1 MSKTRMGKRV
11 ASLLLSLVMM
21 LSLLPT
27 TVYATGGTGETS
39 DVIVEETNTS
49 DDNTVG
55 GTTGNPELTGEDEGG
70 GAANVSEGETATVAT
85 IGSATYESLDEA
97 ITAVADGQTIVVNAG
112 EYTLNGS
119 LNYTGKAFTIAAADG
134 ADVSFDMSAAV
145 ALHGAKIT
153 FNNVTFDYKT
163 NGNYIGLQHTDTL
176 VYNNCTINGMVFLY
190 AVNETFN
197 GCTFNQTSAGAY
209 NVWTYGAQNVAFN
222 GCTFNCVGRCVLV
235 YNEGANHKTDL
246 TVTKTSFNASAPVTG
261 KAAIEIDTSLMA
273 GGATIT
279 VDEQTTAAGFDNGS
293 NSGNSLWND
302 KMQTADT
309 NKNTTVTVAG
319 ETVFEPKATA
329 SAVATTKDGREYATL
344 TEALAAVTESNPLT
358 SVTEEAWPA
367 ATPVYYNGSF
377 YATIGELLYDAQQ
390 KTGAITPENAPDT
403 AVIYCRPGTTIP
415 TGKASH
421 PSFVTST
428 TIYGNG
434 ATLSGVTE
442 WDVEN
447 YYTLTKDITINL
459 YSLNGG
465 ASVWGT
471 RRSDYAV
478 TVNMVD
484 CKDAHEV
491 LFNYGSGNGRVDV
504 TVKDSTFL
512 KSGGAAHGWPVSI
525 NCLGSLLVDGCTFDG
540 VTTGVV
546 VNVKQP
552 SENGK
557 MAVTVKN
564 STFNNV
570 TGQDSNKGALRVT
583 GQQACDI
590 DLTIENVAF
599 TGTHADPE
607 DITIGNVKSEEN
619 LGKVSYNI
627 SGTDASMT
635 THKAGATE
643 AAKETLVSGT
653 TYTGTNA
660 ATAAGDGTEA
670 NPYTLEQLG
679 TMTRQAYIEAQ
690 NRLNGIM
697 YVTVG
702 NYAYDTNGVLGN
714 GVRDDTTGQIPDH
727 SKLNAY
733 GENGYL
739 GEKNDGANGKSV
751 VFVGG
756 SITSGVTGYTSIDK
770 IGTSLL
776 LALPAYTNVTFKGIT
791 FNNVMSFNYQLY
803 TSPWSQLGEL
813 KFDGCTF
820 NGIIVG
826 AIAAQT
832 LTFNKCVFENYTNT
846 TDANSSNPTWI
857 RPAYG
862 NWTQGDNE
870 GQGSDFKSL
879 TTINFTDNKVTSTR
893 PVKFEY
899 ISQWNI
905 TSTVTA
911 TGNSF
916 DISRQAGDTTI
927 KNVGLYLGAH
937 TDANAFNLVA
947 ENNTKSA
954 NTAALY
960 TIPEGKTSLPLG
972 STVKNLAG
980 EPVEL
985 TDALKWKAGDAETD
999 KIVLETVE
1007 AVASVGSKQY
1017 GSLQAAID
1025 AASRNATVTMLADT
1039 KENVTI
1045 SKALTLDLNGFT
1057 LNGGTEKGKP
1067 ALTITARIVTIK
1079 DSSEAQTGTIMRE
1092 DTAENSGVSSHYVID
1107 IQGNGWVIFKSGT
1120 VKNGSGA
1127 GGTKGASLVRVGD
1140 DSVKNY
1146 PGLVIN
1152 GGTFTQDNFIV
1163 IKVDRGHLTL
1173 NGGTLNS
1180 ANTYA
1185 VENWFNATIKGG
1197 TVNGAVSSW
1206 TYSAGSNSTLT
1217 ISGGTVNGDVTSV
1230 NYGDADKVAKVE
1242 ITDGTVNGQ
1251 LDTRSYDPNTG
1262 ELTSIDDAAK
1272 ATIKVSGG
1280 TFSSAVPAEYCAAG
1294 FIPTANADGTYGVQ
1308 QQQQVLAKI
1317 GDTAYYTM
1325 DAAFHAVQAGET
1337 IVMQRDYTTGAE
1349 QYSGNKSFA
1358 IDLNGK
1364 TWTYTGTNTN
1374 HAAFEIN
1381 YPDVTL
1387 TVKNGTVASNSMVG
1401 LIPSAMGVGGT
1412 ITYDNAGLV
1421 FEGVTMTAKGHS
1433 GIETNGNN
1441 TNDAVTLKNS
1451 TLNVPD
1457 GFGIYFPSSGTLT
1470 IDNSTINAKT
1480 MGVQVCAGSLS
1491 INAGSAI
1498 TVTGDAVPKTE
1509 NDGAIQDGAAISIVN
1524 RTGYKGLGDVTV
1536 TGGKFTAKA
1545 GNKAIKAYDWANN
1558 TETEFTAAEKVAVSG
1573 GTFSSAVPEG
1583 LCATGY
1589 IPVANG
1595 DGTYGVELSN
1605 YVVVGGIKGF
1615 ENTKFASFADAYDAI
1630 KPVLETICEKDALGQ
1645 GTPANAAAFDAVFT
1659 DVKDGRAT
1667 LTYTITGNVT
1677 YDETGYANLLT
1688 MGRRSSHYLTN
1699 ERHLIN
1705 FKFVGA
1711 EADRGATLTVNSN
1724 ITLPYEWWG
1733 EKITTAISFENL
1745 TITGSASNGLY
1756 TYQHYFEGIDF
1767 KVNNCTLKGIKI
1779 YNCANVGGSY
1789 TITNSTLDGTGAP
1802 AGAYAIHLQG
1812 NETAPLN
1819 ITISGNQIS
1828 GYDRGINIDQ
1838 NTAVATISG
1847 NTIGINDVNRSCIQL
1862 TRLASTEVKDN
1873 TLNLNGGN
1881 AFTLHKNLAAGSK
1894 INIAGNTVDG
1904 NGYLIYDDTKNAID
1918 LTYTNNT
1925 ITGNVDTTKG
1935 VYDGKTHALTDGVDV
1950 VINGVK
1956 AAQIGDV
1963 KYETL
1968 QAAIDAANN
1977 GETVT
1982 LLADATEDV
1991 TIDKNITLDLGG
2003 KTLTNTGA
2011 GKATVTIAKGA
2022 TATVQNGS
2030 IIGGT
2035 SYYNIQNNGIATFTG
2050 VTATA
2055 GNTGSSMID
2064 NWGTLTIESGT
2075 YEGGLNV
2082 VKSEEGSTLTI
2093 NGGKFTRDWAPKYGV
2108 TGTILVYGTTT
2119 IKDGTFIDKSTS
2131 NNARVVV
2138 TGVVEGY
2145 TSITYV
2151 KGGSFTRTGSGNIF
2165 HGLGKATSDN
2175 FEVSGGTF
2183 NKSISDGYCADGFIP
2198 TKNADGT
2205 YGVKEGKYVAQVG
2218 KYNKYESLAEAISH
2232 SSRSTIKLLANVTEN
2247 VTIPAG
2253 KTITLD
2259 LNGFTL
2265 NGGTGTANAA
2275 LYNLGTI
2282 TIRDSSAAQTG
2293 TIKRDDAG
2301 IEGETSYYVIRN
2313 QGTMTIESGIVINN
2327 SGYRKVNSTGSM
2339 VGSSLICNGD
2349 CDEGGTLTI
2358 KGGTFTQNNF
2368 IAIKNGVLGV
2378 LKVTGGT
2385 ITSNHSAI
2393 QNWFEADITGG
2404 KITGQLWTDA
2414 WEEGKSV
2421 GKTTIGG
2428 DATFA
2433 GEIVMDI
2440 TGSVAP
2446 TLAINGGNLNVTRWR
2461 ITNAAANAGAKPAV
2475 SGGTFSSA
2483 VKEEYCATGYIPKD
2497 NGDGTYGVKEGVY
2510 VAKVDNVKYE
2520 TLQAAI
2526 NAAKGN
2532 STVRL
2537 LANVTLTETAVFP
2550 AGKTVHLNL
2559 VGHNITATGTAL
2571 RINGTTDIQSTGG
2584 VGTIESTGNVAV
2596 AVGNNASLTVYSGT
2610 LKGREGAVITGT
2622 STGAKIEIKKNAT
2635 LIATDNAVI
2644 AGNGSQR
2651 DGKPNTILVRGG
2663 TFIGGI
2669 VTDGYI
2675 ACGIYAP
2682 WNDNVTVSGGTFNI
2696 TNGAGIV
2703 ARAGTVKVTGGTFNC
2718 TGTAEGYVG
2727 DSKNKVPCAALVFD
2741 KAAKYPALTESS
2753 QILVSGGSFSTDPAV
2768 NGATLADGYVA
2779 TQTDGMY
2786 KVAKADP
2793 TAEINGVKYDTLQ
2806 AAINAAQATKGG
2818 ATITLLKNINTES
2831 YYMVDGDN
2839 PVTIDL
2845 AGYNITG
2852 SGISGLFYVTAK
2864 GDLTIKGK
2872 GTVTA
2877 VEDNGAAMA
2886 VWVRSPIAKVTL
2898 EGGTYTQQITNTA
2911 DPHFDLIYVER
2922 GNVYVKGGTYKG
2934 ATPDWTLNCYD
2945 EHYQSK
2951 EANIEVTGGT
2961 FVGFDPANNKAEGE
2975 NTNFV
2980 PAGYVSTK
2988 GADGNYTV
2996 EEYKPVEVWTGYSG
3010 AKVASYA
3017 TVAEAAEKLDGNKWI
3032 VIGKD
3037 YTLTEDFTIGGE
3049 NLDNLYLDV
3058 AEGATLTVAEG
3069 VTLTVAANAKRLGVR
3084 DGATLVNK
3092 GTIVVCGSS
3101 TSNGFAMLYGT
3112 FTGNELTVPEGC
3124 FLDNNGKNF
3133 FATANENA
3141 VYEITFGD
3149 GTVKKTADSTNIKGG
3164 NVKQIKLLK
3173 DVTNGGWTLD
3183 SSSVGAE
3190 VVLDLNGH
3198 TISYNGANRY
3208 YATLNVY
3215 TKVTI
3220 KNGTVKYEGSKRGA
3234 IDLVGQGDLTIER
3247 DVTIDG
3253 GDGFA
3258 IFTSGTSKLTVN
3270 GKVTANGNYAIA
3282 GNGSK
3287 DAGGY
3292 IDSCDIIVNGGAVIS
3307 ASKGIA
3313 IYHPEK
3319 GTVTINGG
3327 TITGH
3332 TGIEMC
3338 AGQLVVNGGSITSN
3352 GDNMDA
3358 TGSQNA
3364 ILDGAA
3370 ISIINRNYP
3379 GGVPTAVIKGGTF
3392 AANGKDAQTVKA
3404 YDYTGDKV
3412 AEWTAA
3418 GDNVNISGGT
3428 FSSIPTNMGV
3438 LCADGYKTV
3447 YDAYADMY
3455 NVVKQDAKITVGK
3468 RLSIGNDLTITYLVS
3483 MTDCTNPWVK
3493 FQFYNDDI
3501 KGYTTVEVKNYGTDT
3516 VTGPDGKPM
3525 DVFTFDFTG
3534 INPQRMTDTLKAT
3547 VYAKDANGNVVE
3559 YQVDDYSVAQYCS
3572 NKLAKLGQ
3580 NDPLRKLIGNLVAYG
3595 AAAQVYQNYRT
3606 DNLVSTVV
3614 SGAVSTDYTD
3624 RLSSVTQYTEKV
3636 LGTAGVNIKG
3646 KTLVLSNTFAVR
3658 VYFTVNKGVDIANV
3672 SFNVTANGKTD
3683 TVNSFEKDEKLG
3695 YYYFDYANLN
3705 ATQLDSEVKFESFVN
3720 ETGVGD
3726 MVTYSVNTYLAKKM
3740 PNYDKSSNAYK
3751 LMAELFNYGC
3761 ACTEYASK

>member
-27 TVYATGGTGETS
+27 TVYATGDTGETKNA
-39 DVIVEETNTS
+39 IVEATNTS

-70 GAANVSEGETATVAT
+70 GGTIGSEGETATVAT

-97 ITAVADGQTIVVNAG
+97 ITAVADGETIVVNAG

-119 LNYTGKAFTIAAADG
+119 LNYTGKAFTIVAAEG
-134 ADVSFDMSAAV
+134 AKVSFDMSAAV

-176 VYNNCTINGMVFLY
+176 VYNNCIINGMVFLY

-197 GCTFNQTSAGAY
+197 SCTFNQTSAGAY

-235 YNEGANHKTDL
+235 YNEGAIDKTDL
-246 TVTKTSFNASAPVTG
+246 TVENTEFNASAPVAG
-261 KAAIEIDTSLMA
+261 KAAIEIDTSLME

-279 VDEQTTAAGFDNGS
+279 VDDKTTAEGFDNGF
-293 NSGNSLWND
+293 NSGNPLWND
-302 KMQTADT
+302 KKQTADT

-319 ETVFEPKATA
+319 EKVFEPKTTVVKPVSVNGTSYETLEDAIDAATPDA
-329 SAVATTKDGREYATL
+329 NGVVTYEISGKVDVTATGWVQVAKSGLTGLTAVKFVGTTDDAKICINGGLAILADQNYDIDVSF
-344 TEALAAVTESNPLT
+344 EALALSKLNPTYGGDYGHSTNYFTTWLRNSGAAENTVTYTNCTFPNGVSNNQ
-358 SVTEEAWPA
+358 
-367 ATPVYYNGSF
+367 YG
-377 YATIGELLYDAQQ
+377 
-390 KTGAITPENAPDT
+390 KTVFDNCKFT
-403 AVIYCRPGTTIP
+403 
-415 TGKASH
+415 
-421 PSFVTST
+421 
-428 TIYGNG
+428 NG
-434 ATLSGVTE
+434 ATGL
-442 WDVEN
+442 
-447 YYTLTKDITINL
+447 YNL
-459 YSLNGG
+459 
-465 ASVWGT
+465 W
-471 RRSDYAV
+471 
-478 TVNMVD
+478 
-484 CKDAHEV
+484 
-491 LFNYGSGNGRVDV
+491 NYGG
-504 TVKDSTFL
+504 STE
-512 KSGGAAHGWPVSI
+512 I
-525 NCLGSLLVDGCTFDG
+525 
-540 VTTGVV
+540 
-546 VNVKQP
+546 
-552 SENGK
+552 
-557 MAVTVKN
+557 KN
-564 STFNNV
+564 S
-570 TGQDSNKGALRVT
+570 S
-583 GQQACDI
+583 
-590 DLTIENVAF
+590 F
-599 TGTHADPE
+599 TGTRGIKAYSEGVDGGQIEVADTTFNGLGE
-607 DITIGNVKSEEN
+607 KAAIVVSKATTVTLNKVDATECTKGLLQKDIDGGSLKTTIEANGTGISGKFDITATTTADAAKNEF
-619 LGKVSYNI
+619 NI
-627 SGTDASMT
+627 SAGTFTSEVPNDYCADGFEV
-635 THKAGATE
+635 KANAD
-643 AAKETLVSGT
+643 GT
-653 TYTGTNA
+653 YGVVEA

-670 NPYTLEQLG
+670 KPYTLEQLG
-679 TMTRQAYIEAQ
+679 AMTRKAYIEAQ
-690 NRLNGIM
+690 NRLNGTM

-702 NYAYDTNGVLGN
+702 DYAYDTNGVLGN

-803 TSPWSQLGEL
+803 TSPWSQLGAL

-832 LTFNKCVFENYTNT
+832 LTFNGCEFKNYTNT

-879 TTINFTDNKVTSTR
+879 TTINFTNNKVTSTR

-899 ISQWNI
+899 ISQWDI

-916 DISRQAGDTTI
+916 DISKQDGDTTI

-980 EPVEL
+980 DPVEL
-985 TDALKWKAGDAETD
+985 TDALKWKAGDATTD

-1025 AASRNATVTMLADT
+1025 AA
-1039 KENVTI
+1039 
-1045 SKALTLDLNGFT
+1045 
-1057 LNGGTEKGKP
+1057 
-1067 ALTITARIVTIK
+1067 TA
-1079 DSSEAQTGTIMRE
+1079 
-1092 DTAENSGVSSHYVID
+1092 
-1107 IQGNGWVIFKSGT
+1107 
-1120 VKNGSGA
+1120 
-1127 GGTKGASLVRVGD
+1127 
-1140 DSVKNY
+1140 
-1146 PGLVIN
+1146 
-1152 GGTFTQDNFIV
+1152 
-1163 IKVDRGHLTL
+1163 
-1173 NGGTLNS
+1173 
-1180 ANTYA
+1180 
-1185 VENWFNATIKGG
+1185 
-1197 TVNGAVSSW
+1197 
-1206 TYSAGSNSTLT
+1206 
-1217 ISGGTVNGDVTSV
+1217 
-1230 NYGDADKVAKVE
+1230 
-1242 ITDGTVNGQ
+1242 GQ
-1251 LDTRSYDPNTG
+1251 
-1262 ELTSIDDAAK
+1262 
-1272 ATIKVSGG
+1272 
-1280 TFSSAVPAEYCAAG
+1280 
-1294 FIPTANADGTYGVQ
+1294 
-1308 QQQQVLAKI
+1308 
-1317 GDTAYYTM
+1317 
-1325 DAAFHAVQAGET
+1325 
-1337 IVMQRDYTTGAE
+1337 
-1349 QYSGNKSFA
+1349 
-1358 IDLNGK
+1358 
-1364 TWTYTGTNTN
+1364 
-1374 HAAFEIN
+1374 
-1381 YPDVTL
+1381 
-1387 TVKNGTVASNSMVG
+1387 
-1401 LIPSAMGVGGT
+1401 
-1412 ITYDNAGLV
+1412 
-1421 FEGVTMTAKGHS
+1421 
-1433 GIETNGNN
+1433 
-1441 TNDAVTLKNS
+1441 
-1451 TLNVPD
+1451 
-1457 GFGIYFPSSGTLT
+1457 
-1470 IDNSTINAKT
+1470 
-1480 MGVQVCAGSLS
+1480 
-1491 INAGSAI
+1491 
-1498 TVTGDAVPKTE
+1498 
-1509 NDGAIQDGAAISIVN
+1509 
-1524 RTGYKGLGDVTV
+1524 
-1536 TGGKFTAKA
+1536 
-1545 GNKAIKAYDWANN
+1545 
-1558 TETEFTAAEKVAVSG
+1558 
-1573 GTFSSAVPEG
+1573 
-1583 LCATGY
+1583 
-1589 IPVANG
+1589 
-1595 DGTYGVELSN
+1595 
-1605 YVVVGGIKGF
+1605 
-1615 ENTKFASFADAYDAI
+1615 
-1630 KPVLETICEKDALGQ
+1630 
-1645 GTPANAAAFDAVFT
+1645 
-1659 DVKDGRAT
+1659 
-1667 LTYTITGNVT
+1667 
-1677 YDETGYANLLT
+1677 
-1688 MGRRSSHYLTN
+1688 
-1699 ERHLIN
+1699 
-1705 FKFVGA
+1705 
-1711 EADRGATLTVNSN
+1711 
-1724 ITLPYEWWG
+1724 
-1733 EKITTAISFENL
+1733 
-1745 TITGSASNGLY
+1745 
-1756 TYQHYFEGIDF
+1756 
-1767 KVNNCTLKGIKI
+1767 
-1779 YNCANVGGSY
+1779 
-1789 TITNSTLDGTGAP
+1789 
-1802 AGAYAIHLQG
+1802 
-1812 NETAPLN
+1812 
-1819 ITISGNQIS
+1819 
-1828 GYDRGINIDQ
+1828 
-1838 NTAVATISG
+1838 
-1847 NTIGINDVNRSCIQL
+1847 
-1862 TRLASTEVKDN
+1862 
-1873 TLNLNGGN
+1873 
-1881 AFTLHKNLAAGSK
+1881 
-1894 INIAGNTVDG
+1894 
-1904 NGYLIYDDTKNAID
+1904 
-1918 LTYTNNT
+1918 
-1925 ITGNVDTTKG
+1925 
-1935 VYDGKTHALTDGVDV
+1935 
-1950 VINGVK
+1950 
-1956 AAQIGDV
+1956 
-1963 KYETL
+1963 
-1968 QAAIDAANN
+1968 
-1977 GETVT
+1977 TVT
-1982 LLADATEDV
+1982 LLTDATEDV
-1991 TIDKNITLDLGG
+1991 TINKNITLDLGG
-2003 KTLTNTGA
+2003 KTLTNTDA

-2035 SYYNIQNNGIATFTG
+2035 SYYNIQNNGTATFKG

-2151 KGGSFTRTGSGNIF
+2151 KGGSFTIAGSGNIF

-2259 LNGFTL
+2259 LNGCTL

-2313 QGTMTIESGIVINN
+2313 QGTMTIESGIVTNN

-2368 IAIKNGVLGV
+2368 IAIKNGALGV
-2378 LKVTGGT
+2378 LHVTGGT

-2393 QNWFEADITGG
+2393 QNWFKADITGG
-2404 KITGQLWTDA
+2404 EIKGQLWTDA
-2414 WEEGKSV
+2414 WKEGESV
-2421 GKTTIGG
+2421 GETKIGG
-2428 DATFA
+2428 DAKFS

-2446 TLAINGGNLNVTRWR
+2446 TLAINGGNLNVTNWR

-2483 VKEEYCATGYIPKD
+2483 VKEEYCATGYIPTA
-2497 NGDGTYGVKEGVY
+2497 NADGTYGVKEGVY

-2526 NAAKGN
+2526 DAAKGN

-2596 AVGNNASLTVYSGT
+2596 AVGDNASLTVYSGT

-2644 AGNGSQR
+2644 AGNGSKR

-2669 VTDGYI
+2669 VTEGYI

-2703 ARAGTVKVTGGTFNC
+2703 ARAGTVTVTGGTFSC

-2741 KAAKYPALTESS
+2741 KAANYPALTADSK
-2753 QILVSGGSFSTDPAV
+2753 ILVSGGSFSTDPAA
-2768 NGATLADGYVA
+2768 NGATLAAGYVA
-2779 TQTDGMY
+2779 AKDESGMY
-2786 KVAKADP
+2786 KVAKANP

-2831 YYMVDGDN
+2831 YYMVNGDN

-2864 GDLTIKGK
+2864 GDLTIKGE

-2898 EGGTYTQQITNTA
+2898 EGGTYTQQISNTT

-2988 GADGNYTV
+2988 SADGNFVVT
-2996 EEYKPVEVWTGYSG
+2996 EV
-3010 AKVASYA
+3010 KVAEVNGVAYA
-3017 TVAEAAEKLDGNKWI
+3017 TLSEAIAAAKDGDI
-3032 VIGKD
+3032 
-3037 YTLTEDFTIGGE
+3037 
-3049 NLDNLYLDV
+3049 
-3058 AEGATLTVAEG
+3058 
-3069 VTLTVAANAKRLGVR
+3069 VTLLR
-3084 DGATLVNK
+3084 DINTPEISYMISKSL
-3092 GTIVVCGSS
+3092 TI
-3101 TSNGFAMLYGT
+3101 
-3112 FTGNELTVPEGC
+3112 
-3124 FLDNNGKNF
+3124 
-3133 FATANENA
+3133 
-3141 VYEITFGD
+3141 
-3149 GTVKKTADSTNIKGG
+3149 
-3164 NVKQIKLLK
+3164 
-3173 DVTNGGWTLD
+3173 
-3183 SSSVGAE
+3183 
-3190 VVLDLNGH
+3190 DLNGM
-3198 TISYNGANRY
+3198 TVTGSGYDAVFQIDNAD
-3208 YATLNVY
+3208 A
-3215 TKVTI
+3215 KVVI
-3220 KNGTVKYEGSKRGA
+3220 KNGKVVAVEQSGSAGKYTMA
-3234 IDLVGQGDLTIER
+3234 IW
-3247 DVTIDG
+3247 
-3253 GDGFA
+3253 
-3258 IFTSGTSKLTVN
+3258 
-3270 GKVTANGNYAIA
+3270 
-3282 GNGSK
+3282 
-3287 DAGGY
+3287 
-3292 IDSCDIIVNGGAVIS
+3292 
-3307 ASKGIA
+3307 ASKAGCEVTLEGLDVSQKITHTEDPQMDM
-3313 IYHPEK
+3313 IYAS
-3319 GTVTINGG
+3319 GG
-3327 TITGH
+3327 TITINSGNFVSG
-3332 TGIEMC
+3332 TPAWTLNC
-3338 AGQLVVNGGSITSN
+3338 NDTSYKNGTAN
-3352 GDNMDA
+3352 
-3358 TGSQNA
+3358 
-3364 ILDGAA
+3364 
-3370 ISIINRNYP
+3370 II
-3379 GGVPTAVIKGGTF
+3379 VKGGTF
-3392 AANGKDAQTVKA
+3392 VGFDPANNKAEGKGTNFV
-3404 YDYTGDKV
+3404 
-3412 AEWTAA
+3412 AA
-3418 GDNVNISGGT
+3418 GYVSRMDE
-3428 FSSIPTNMGV
+3428 
-3438 LCADGYKTV
+3438 DGSYTV
-3447 YDAYADMY
+3447 
-3455 NVVKQDAKITVGK
+3455 VPEDAKITVNK
-3468 RLSIGNDLTITYLVS
+3468 SLTLGNTLTMTYKVLLPEGYTSEKMV
-3483 MTDCTNPWVK
+3483 
-3493 FQFYNDDI
+3493 FEFYNDDI
-3501 KGYTTVEVKNYGTDT
+3501 KGYDTVEVLNGNYNNTT
-3516 VTGPDGKPM
+3516 KRYE
-3525 DVFTFDFTG
+3525 FAFTG
-3534 INPQRMTDTLKAT
+3534 INPQRMNDTLKAKM
-3547 VYAKDANGNVVE
+3547 YAKDANGNEVI
-3559 YQVDDYSVAQYCS
+3559 YSVDDYSVAMYCNALLS
-3572 NKLAKLGQ
+3572 SEANKDGKYT
-3580 NDPLRKLIGNLVAYG
+3580 KLIASLVAYG
-3595 AAAQVYQNYRT
+3595 TASQKYMNYRT
-3606 DNLVSTVV
+3606 DTLVSSIVDA
-3614 SGAVSTDYTD
+3614 GAADDYTAQLAAVQAVNN
-3624 RLSSVTQYTEKV
+3624 RIPGTGVT
-3636 LGTAGVNIKG
+3636 IKA
-3646 KTLVLSNTFAVR
+3646 KSLVLTNAFAIRVKFVLDSNVSIDD
-3658 VYFTVNKGVDIANV
+3658 VYFTVNSDSTQYKEFKQSTLSDG
-3672 SFNVTANGKTD
+3672 
-3683 TVNSFEKDEKLG
+3683 TVC
-3695 YYYFDYANLN
+3695 YYFDYTGLN
-3705 ATQLDSEVKFESFVN
+3705 ASELDNAFTFTAHAG
-3720 ETGVGD
+3720 TGTGD
-3726 MVTYSVNTYLAKKM
+3726 ALTYNANTYLNGM
-3740 PNYDKSSNAYK
+3740 YK
-3751 LMAELFNYGC
+3751 VLTDRGDTTSALYEIVTALFNYGWTC
-3761 ACTEYASK
+3761 DHF

>member
-27 TVYATGGTGETS
+27 TVYATGDTGETKNA
-39 DVIVEETNTS
+39 IVEETNTS

-70 GAANVSEGETATVAT
+70 GGTIGSEGETVTVAT
-85 IGSATYESLDEA
+85 IGEAKYETLDEA
-97 ITAVADGQTIVVNAG
+97 ITAVADGETIVVNAG

-145 ALHGAKIT
+145 ALHGANIT

-209 NVWTYGAQNVAFN
+209 NVWTYGAQNAAFN
-222 GCTFNCVGRCVLV
+222 GCTFNCVGKAVLV
-235 YNEGANHKTDL
+235 YNEGTDHKTDL

-261 KAAIEIDTSLMA
+261 KAAIEIDTSLMKN

-279 VDEQTTAAGFDNGS
+279 VDEQTRAEGFAAGS

-309 NKNTTVTVAG
+309 NKNTTVTVG
-319 ETVFEPKATA
+319 GVEVFVPKATA
-329 SAVATTKDGREYATL
+329 SAAAQIGETTYETLAEAIAAANNGETVTLLTNLDLSATGLTIAKDK
-344 TEALAAVTESNPLT
+344 AVTLDLNGKTLKVANTNSGNIKVVGKLTLEDSTDTDKNGTGTGKVWTETPYVYNSQDKVLVAAIDGGTFIMESGLIDAASFTADNT
-358 SVTEEAWPA
+358 NEGQFAVSVQNENAD
-367 ATPVYYNGSF
+367 ATVIINGGCIKAGWYAIAGNGQDTKYNGN
-377 YATIGELLYDAQQ
+377 
-390 KTGAITPENAPDT
+390 IT
-403 AVIYCRPGTTIP
+403 V
-415 TGKASH
+415 
-421 PSFVTST
+421 
-428 TIYGNG
+428 
-434 ATLSGVTE
+434 
-442 WDVEN
+442 
-447 YYTLTKDITINL
+447 
-459 YSLNGG
+459 NGG
-465 ASVWGT
+465 ILESTA
-471 RRSDYAV
+471 DYAIY
-478 TVNMVD
+478 
-484 CKDAHEV
+484 HP
-491 LFNYGSGNGRVDV
+491 
-504 TVKDSTFL
+504 
-512 KSGGAAHGWPVSI
+512 H
-525 NCLGSLLVDGCTFDG
+525 
-540 VTTGVV
+540 
-546 VNVKQP
+546 
-552 SENGK
+552 
-557 MAVTVKN
+557 
-564 STFNNV
+564 
-570 TGQDSNKGALRVT
+570 
-583 GQQACDI
+583 
-590 DLTIENVAF
+590 
-599 TGTHADPE
+599 
-607 DITIGNVKSEEN
+607 
-619 LGKVSYNI
+619 
-627 SGTDASMT
+627 
-635 THKAGATE
+635 
-643 AAKETLVSGT
+643 SGT
-653 TYTGTNA
+653 TTINGGVVFGAAGGVSLNRGKLIVNNGIITSKGTGTTGDWGDGTGNQNAAAINVNAQYGLASVEIKGGKITAEKDAILLTNGKDGTISVSGGTFSSEVPAEYCAEGYTPVKNADGTYGVVEA
-660 ATAAGDGTEA
+660 ATADGDGTEA

-679 TMTRQAYIEAQ
+679 TMTRKEYIEAQ
-690 NRLNGIM
+690 NRLNGTM

-702 NYAYDTNGVLGN
+702 DYAYDTNGVLGN

-776 LALPAYTNVTFKGIT
+776 LALPAYTNVTFKGTT

-832 LTFNKCVFENYTNT
+832 LTFNGCEFKNYTNT

-862 NWTQGDNE
+862 NWTRGDNE

-899 ISQWNI
+899 ISQWDI

-916 DISRQAGDTTI
+916 DISKQDGDTTI

-972 STVKNLAG
+972 STVKDTKGN
-980 EPVEL
+980 EVEL
-985 TDALKWKAGDAETD
+985 TDALKWKAGDATTG
-999 KIVLETVE
+999 KIVLKTVE

-1017 GSLQAAID
+1017 GSLQAAIN
-1025 AASRNATVTMLADT
+1025 AAGKNATVTMLADT

-1107 IQGNGWVIFKSGT
+1107 IQGNGWLTFESGT
-1120 VKNGSGA
+1120 VKNNSDNANG
-1127 GGTKGASLVRVGD
+1127 KGASLVRVGD
-1140 DSVKNY
+1140 DRVAKY
-1146 PGLVIN
+1146 PGLNIK

-1163 IKVDRGHLTL
+1163 IKVDRGDLFL

-1180 ANTYA
+1180 KNSYA
-1185 VENWFNATIKGG
+1185 IEDWHRATIKGG
-1197 TVNGAVSSW
+1197 TVNGTVAAW
-1206 TYSAGSNSTLT
+1206 TYSGGYSSSLE
-1217 ISGGTVNGDVTSV
+1217 ISGGTINGDVTSV
-1230 NYGDADKVAKVE
+1230 NYGNADGKKATVA
-1242 ITDGTVNGQ
+1242 ITGGTINGE
-1251 LDTRSYDPNTG
+1251 LDTRSYDPKTNK
-1262 ELTSIDDAAK
+1262 LTSISDATK
-1272 ATIKVSGG
+1272 ATIEVTAG
-1280 TFSSAVPAEYCAAG
+1280 TFAKD
-1294 FIPTANADGTYGVQ
+1294 PTKYLVEGSTVKTNSDGTFGVEKAY
-1308 QQQQVLAKI
+1308 LATV
-1317 GDTAYYTM
+1317 GETSYYTM
-1325 DAAFHAVQAGET
+1325 EEAFKAQTASGEP
-1337 IVMQRDYTTGAE
+1337 IVMLRDYTTGSPFN
-1349 QYSGNKSFA
+1349 SGTINRTV
-1358 IDLNGK
+1358 DLNGY
-1364 TWTYTGTNTN
+1364 TWTCTGTDTN
-1374 HAAFEIN
+1374 SAAFEIN
-1381 YPDVTL
+1381 NPDVTL
-1387 TVKNGTVASNSMVG
+1387 TVKNGEVVSSQLVG
-1401 LIPSAMGVGGT
+1401 LIPSAMGGA
-1412 ITYDNAGLV
+1412 ITYDNSSLV
-1421 FEGVTMTAKGHS
+1421 FESVKMMTTAHS

-1457 GFGIYFPSSGTLT
+1457 GFGIYFPSNGTLT

-1536 TGGKFTAKA
+1536 TGGRFTAKA

-1558 TETEFTAAEKVAVSG
+1558 TETEFTANKTVAVSG

-1583 LCATGY
+1583 LCANGY
-1589 IPVANG
+1589 IPTTNS
-1595 DGTYGVELSN
+1595 DGTYGVELGN

-1630 KPVLETICEKDALGQ
+1630 KPVLEKICANDPLGE

-1756 TYQHYFEGIDF
+1756 TYQPYFEGIDF

-1838 NTAVATISG
+1838 NTAEATISG

-1862 TRLASTEVKDN
+1862 TRLANTEVKDN

-1894 INIAGNTVDG
+1894 IDIAGNTIDG

-2035 SYYNIQNNGIATFTG
+2035 SYYNIQNNGTAMFTG

-2055 GNTGSSMID
+2055 GNNDSSMID
-2064 NWGTLTIESGT
+2064 NFGTLTIESGA
-2075 YEGGLNV
+2075 YKGGLNV

-2093 NGGKFTRDWAPKYGV
+2093 NGGKFTGTYAKGWSYNGV
-2108 TGTILVYGTTT
+2108 ILSAGTTIIT
-2119 IKDGTFIDKSTS
+2119 DGEFIQEATTP
-2131 NNARVVV
+2131 ARSYPSVILAMQ
-2138 TGVVEGY
+2138 VEGY
-2145 TSITYV
+2145 TSTITIT
-2151 KGGSFTRTGSGNIF
+2151 GGKFTNKKSDWNIF
-2165 HGLGKATSDN
+2165 YGWGKASSDN

-2205 YGVKEGKYVAQVG
+2205 YGVKAGKYVAQIG
-2218 KYNKYESLAEAISH
+2218 SKKYETLADAI
-2232 SSRSTIKLLANVTEN
+2232 RLAAKGKTITLLDNVTEN
-2247 VTIPAG
+2247 VEIAAN
-2253 KTITLD
+2253 KKLTLD

-2265 NGGTGTANAA
+2265 NGGTGTAKAA

-2282 TIRDSSAAQTG
+2282 TIQDTSEAKTG

-2313 QGTMTIESGIVINN
+2313 QGTMTIESGNVINN
-2327 SGYRKVNSTGSM
+2327 SGYRKTNPTGSM

-2461 ITNAAANAGAKPAV
+2461 ITNAAAKAGAKPAV

-2483 VKEEYCATGYIPKD
+2483 VKEEYCATGYIPTA
-2497 NGDGTYGVKEGVY
+2497 NADGTYGVKAGAY

-2526 NAAKGN
+2526 NAAKGG

-2537 LANVTLTETAVFP
+2537 LADVTLTETAVFP
-2550 AGKTVHLNL
+2550 AGKKVDLNL
-2559 VGHNITATGTAL
+2559 MGHNITATGTAL

-2584 VGTIESTGNVAV
+2584 NGTIESTGNVAV
-2596 AVGNNASLTVYSGT
+2596 AVGNNAKVTVYSGT
-2610 LKGREGAVITGT
+2610 LKGREGAVITGK
-2622 STGAKIEIKKNAT
+2622 STGATIEIRYNAT

-2651 DGKPNTILVRGG
+2651 DGKPNTILVKGS
-2663 TFIGGI
+2663 TFIGNI
-2669 VTDGYI
+2669 ETKGYI

-2682 WNDNVTVSGGTFNI
+2682 WKDNVTVSGGTFNI

-2741 KAAKYPALTESS
+2741 EAANYPALTESS

-2768 NGATLADGYVA
+2768 NGATLAAGYVA
-2779 TQTDGMY
+2779 NKDESGMY
-2786 KVAKADP
+2786 KVAKANPVAAIGD
-2793 TAEINGVKYDTLQ
+2793 VKYDTLQ
-2806 AAINAAQATKGG
+2806 AAITAAQDTKDG
-2818 ATITLLKNINTES
+2818 ATITLLTDINTSS
-2831 YYMVDGDN
+2831 YYEVKGEN

-2845 AGYNITG
+2845 AGHNITG

-2864 GDLTIKGK
+2864 GDLTIKGE

-2922 GNVYVKGGTYKG
+2922 GNVYVEGGTYKG
-2934 ATPDWTLNCYD
+2934 FTPDWTLNCYD

-2980 PAGYVSTK
+2980 PDGYVSNVNE
-2988 GADGNYTV
+2988 DGSYTV
-2996 EEYKPVEVWTGYSG
+2996 
-3010 AKVASYA
+3010 
-3017 TVAEAAEKLDGNKWI
+3017 
-3032 VIGKD
+3032 
-3037 YTLTEDFTIGGE
+3037 
-3049 NLDNLYLDV
+3049 
-3058 AEGATLTVAEG
+3058 
-3069 VTLTVAANAKRLGVR
+3069 
-3084 DGATLVNK
+3084 
-3092 GTIVVCGSS
+3092 
-3101 TSNGFAMLYGT
+3101 
-3112 FTGNELTVPEGC
+3112 VP
-3124 FLDNNGKNF
+3124 
-3133 FATANENA
+3133 A
-3141 VYEITFGD
+3141 
-3149 GTVKKTADSTNIKGG
+3149 
-3164 NVKQIKLLK
+3164 
-3173 DVTNGGWTLD
+3173 
-3183 SSSVGAE
+3183 
-3190 VVLDLNGH
+3190 
-3198 TISYNGANRY
+3198 
-3208 YATLNVY
+3208 
-3215 TKVTI
+3215 
-3220 KNGTVKYEGSKRGA
+3220 
-3234 IDLVGQGDLTIER
+3234 
-3247 DVTIDG
+3247 
-3253 GDGFA
+3253 
-3258 IFTSGTSKLTVN
+3258 
-3270 GKVTANGNYAIA
+3270 
-3282 GNGSK
+3282 
-3287 DAGGY
+3287 
-3292 IDSCDIIVNGGAVIS
+3292 
-3307 ASKGIA
+3307 
-3313 IYHPEK
+3313 
-3319 GTVTINGG
+3319 
-3327 TITGH
+3327 
-3332 TGIEMC
+3332 
-3338 AGQLVVNGGSITSN
+3338 
-3352 GDNMDA
+3352 
-3358 TGSQNA
+3358 
-3364 ILDGAA
+3364 
-3370 ISIINRNYP
+3370 
-3379 GGVPTAVIKGGTF
+3379 
-3392 AANGKDAQTVKA
+3392 
-3404 YDYTGDKV
+3404 
-3412 AEWTAA
+3412 
-3418 GDNVNISGGT
+3418 
-3428 FSSIPTNMGV
+3428 
-3438 LCADGYKTV
+3438 
-3447 YDAYADMY
+3447 
-3455 NVVKQDAKITVGK
+3455 DAKIDVK
-3468 RLSIGNDLTITYLVS
+3468 RSLTLGNTLIMNYKVLLPEGY
-3483 MTDCTNPWVK
+3483 TNPHIVFESYDAK
-3493 FQFYNDDI
+3493 AGAFYSVPVADYTMQT
-3501 KGYTTVEVKNYGTDT
+3501 KGKETRY
-3516 VTGPDGKPM
+3516 
-3525 DVFTFDFTG
+3525 VFAFTET
-3534 INPQRMTDTLKAT
+3534 NPQRMTDTLKAT
-3547 VYAKDANGNVVE
+3547 VYATKGETEKAFP
-3559 YQVDDYSVAQYCS
+3559 VDDYSVADYC
-3572 NKLAKLGQ
+3572 NEL
-3580 NDPLRKLIGNLVAYG
+3580 LISDANENGAYNELVGNLVAYG
-3595 AAAQVYQNYRT
+3595 TAAQLYQNYHT
-3606 DNLVSTVV
+3606 DKLVGDVVNGGTVV
-3614 SGAVSTDYTD
+3614 TYPISEAV
-3624 RLSSVTQYTEKV
+3624 KV
-3636 LGTAGVNIKG
+3636 NNLHEVAGGVAIETKSLVLNNAFAIRVKFTLEDNTTIDQVKFTVAVDG
-3646 KTLVLSNTFAVR
+3646 KTTTIGRESFHEGTLSN
-3658 VYFTVNKGVDIANV
+3658 G
-3672 SFNVTANGKTD
+3672 
-3683 TVNSFEKDEKLG
+3683 NSC
-3695 YYYFDYANLN
+3695 YYFDFADLN
-3705 ATQLDSEVKFESFVN
+3705 SRQLGS
-3720 ETGVGD
+3720 T
-3726 MVTYSVNTYLAKKM
+3726 VTFTAVVDGRNNDVLEFSANTYL
-3740 PNYDKSSNAYK
+3740 K
-3751 LMAELFNYGC
+3751 LMAEREGVSTELMNLLTTLYSYGRTC
-3761 ACTEYASK
+3761 DSFK

>member
-27 TVYATGGTGETS
+27 TVYATGGTGETNGAN
-39 DVIVEETNTS
+39 VEATNTS

-55 GTTGNPELTGEDEGG
+55 GTTGNPELTGEGEGG
-70 GAANVSEGETATVAT
+70 DNVSEGETANVAT
-85 IGSATYESLDEA
+85 IGEAKYETLDAA
-97 ITAVADGQTIVVNAG
+97 IEAVADGQTIVVNAG
-112 EYTLNGS
+112 EYKLNGNLS
-119 LNYTGKAFTIAAADG
+119 YTGKAFTIAAAEG

-176 VYNNCTINGMVFLY
+176 VYNNCTINGVVFLY

-197 GCTFNQTSAGAY
+197 SCKFYQDSADAY

-235 YNEGANHKTDL
+235 YNEGAIDKTDL
-246 TVTKTSFNASAPVTG
+246 TVENTEFNASAPAEG
-261 KAAIEIDTSLMA
+261 KAAIEIDTSLME

-279 VDEQTTAAGFDNGS
+279 VDDKTTAAGFAAGS
-293 NSGNSLWND
+293 KSGSTLWND
-302 KMQTADT
+302 KKQTADT

-367 ATPVYYNGSF
+367 ATPVYYDGNF
-377 YATIGELLYDAQQ
+377 YATIGELLYGAQQ
-390 KTGAITPENAPDT
+390 NTGVIAPENAPDT

-434 ATLSGVTE
+434 AKLSGSTE

-447 YYTLTKDITINL
+447 YFTLTKDITINL

-471 RRSDYAV
+471 RRSDFTV

-557 MAVTVKN
+557 MDVTVKN
-564 STFNNV
+564 STFNDV

-643 AAKETLVSGT
+643 ATKETLVSGT

-660 ATAAGDGTEA
+660 ATAVGDGTEA
-670 NPYTLEQLG
+670 NPYTLAQLG
-679 TMTRQAYIEAQ
+679 VMTRQEYIDAQ
-690 NRLNGIM
+690 ERLNGTM

-702 NYAYDTNGVLGN
+702 DYTYGTNGVLGN
-714 GVRDDTTGQIPDH
+714 GTASNSDKDSTKMNYYGAPGAKSGQYSD
-727 SKLNAY
+727 A
-733 GENGYL
+733 
-739 GEKNDGANGKSV
+739 AVGKSV

-756 SITSGVTGYTSIDK
+756 SITSNATGYVSIDN

-776 LALPAYTNVTFKGIT
+776 LALPAYTKVTFKDTT

-832 LTFNKCVFENYTNT
+832 LTFNRCEFTNYTNT
-846 TDANSSNPTWI
+846 TAPNSSNPTWI

-862 NWTQGDNE
+862 NWAQSDNE
-870 GQGSDFKSL
+870 GQGSDFRSL
-879 TTINFTDNKVTSTR
+879 TTINFTNNTVTSTR

-899 ISQWNI
+899 ISQWDI

-911 TGNSF
+911 TGNFF
-916 DISRQAGDTTI
+916 DISSQAGDTAI

-960 TIPEGKTSLPLG
+960 TIPEGETSLPLG

-985 TDALKWKAGDAETD
+985 TDALKWKAGDAATD
-999 KIVLETVE
+999 KIVLKTEE
-1007 AVASVGSKQY
+1007 AVASVGGKQY
-1017 GSLQAAID
+1017 SSLQEAIDAAANNGDTVTLLANVDENVEIAKEKNLTLDLNGCTLNGGTGTDKAALSNLGTITIRDTSADKAGTIKRDDNGTVGETSYYVIRNQGTMTIESGNVINNSGYKKANSTGSMVGSSLICNGDCDEGGTLTIKGGTFTQKNFIAIKNGALGVLHVTGGTISSDHSAIQNWFEADITGGEIKGQLWTDAWKEGESVGETKIGGNAEFTGEIVMDITGSVVPTLAITGGNLSVTNWRITTAAAKAGAKPAVSGGTFTSAVPEAYCAAGFIPTANADGTYGVKAGAYVAQIGDVKYETLQAAID
-1025 AASRNATVTMLADT
+1025 AVKAGETIYVLGNIDLGTDELSTYKVKTTVKNVTIDLGGYTVTSAGKYTVYLKVNGWTIQNGTIQNTNASTTYGTLYIGGSSNSTTLKNLTVESETNGVQFAIASSKNGIKASITVEDGTKISGKYGVYMKGQPKPWSSTRDGQEILNVNGGEITGTTAAIAVFGAAKGNTKAGVIVNINGGKVYSDSYAIAGNGSSVLENTTINISGGKVFSNKDTAIYHPQAGTVTISGGEVYGVTGGVQMCAGTLNVTGGTISATGNGDVSGKTGDGSIPDGAAVSIVNRAYPAGAPTMTISGGTFTSAAGVGAVQAYGWKNDSQQTWDKPNASVSGGTFSSAVKEEYCATGYIPTANADGTFGVKEGVYVAKVNNVKYETLQAAINAAKRNATVTMLANT
-1039 KENVTI
+1039 RENVTI
-1045 SKALTLDLNGFT
+1045 STPYLTLDLNGFT

-1067 ALTITARIVTIK
+1067 ALTVTARVTVK
-1079 DSSEAQTGTIMRE
+1079 DSSTAQTGTIMRE

-1107 IQGNGWVIFKSGT
+1107 VQGNGWLTFESGI
-1120 VKNGSGA
+1120 VKNNSGNA
-1127 GGTKGASLVRVGD
+1127 NGKGASLVRVGD
-1140 DSVKNY
+1140 DRVAKY
-1146 PGLVIN
+1146 PGLNIK

-1163 IKVDRGHLTL
+1163 IKVDRGDLFL
-1173 NGGTLNS
+1173 NGGSLNS
-1180 ANTYA
+1180 KNSYA
-1185 VENWFNATIKGG
+1185 IEDWHRATIKGG
-1197 TVNGAVSSW
+1197 TVNGTVAAW
-1206 TYSAGSNSTLT
+1206 TYSGGYSSSLE
-1217 ISGGTVNGDVTSV
+1217 ISGGTINGDVTSV
-1230 NYGDADKVAKVE
+1230 NYGNADGKKATVA
-1242 ITDGTVNGQ
+1242 ITGGTINGE
-1251 LDTRSYDPNTG
+1251 LDTRSYDPKTNK
-1262 ELTSIDDAAK
+1262 LTSISDATK
-1272 ATIKVSGG
+1272 ATIEVTAG
-1280 TFSSAVPAEYCAAG
+1280 TFAKD
-1294 FIPTANADGTYGVQ
+1294 PTKYLVEGSTVKTNSDGTFGVEKAY
-1308 QQQQVLAKI
+1308 LATV
-1317 GDTAYYTM
+1317 GETSYYTM
-1325 DAAFHAVQAGET
+1325 EEAFKAQTASGKP
-1337 IVMQRDYTTGAE
+1337 IVMLRDYTTGSPFN
-1349 QYSGNKSFA
+1349 SGTINRTV
-1358 IDLNGK
+1358 DLNGY
-1364 TWTYTGTNTN
+1364 TWTCTGTDTN
-1374 HAAFEIN
+1374 SAAFEIN
-1381 YPDVTL
+1381 NPDVTL
-1387 TVKNGTVASNSMVG
+1387 TVKNGEVVSSQLVG
-1401 LIPSAMGVGGT
+1401 LIPSAMGGT
-1412 ITYDNAGLV
+1412 IKYDNAGLV
-1421 FEGVTMTAKGHS
+1421 FEDVVMTTTAHS

-1498 TVTGDAVPKTE
+1498 TVIGDAVPKTE

-1545 GNKAIKAYDWANN
+1545 GNKAIKAYDWANK

-1573 GTFSSAVPEG
+1573 GTFSSAV
-1583 LCATGY
+1583 
-1589 IPVANG
+1589 
-1595 DGTYGVELSN
+1595 
-1605 YVVVGGIKGF
+1605 
-1615 ENTKFASFADAYDAI
+1615 
-1630 KPVLETICEKDALGQ
+1630 
-1645 GTPANAAAFDAVFT
+1645 
-1659 DVKDGRAT
+1659 
-1667 LTYTITGNVT
+1667 
-1677 YDETGYANLLT
+1677 
-1688 MGRRSSHYLTN
+1688 
-1699 ERHLIN
+1699 
-1705 FKFVGA
+1705 
-1711 EADRGATLTVNSN
+1711 
-1724 ITLPYEWWG
+1724 
-1733 EKITTAISFENL
+1733 
-1745 TITGSASNGLY
+1745 
-1756 TYQHYFEGIDF
+1756 
-1767 KVNNCTLKGIKI
+1767 
-1779 YNCANVGGSY
+1779 
-1789 TITNSTLDGTGAP
+1789 
-1802 AGAYAIHLQG
+1802 
-1812 NETAPLN
+1812 
-1819 ITISGNQIS
+1819 
-1828 GYDRGINIDQ
+1828 
-1838 NTAVATISG
+1838 
-1847 NTIGINDVNRSCIQL
+1847 
-1862 TRLASTEVKDN
+1862 
-1873 TLNLNGGN
+1873 
-1881 AFTLHKNLAAGSK
+1881 
-1894 INIAGNTVDG
+1894 
-1904 NGYLIYDDTKNAID
+1904 
-1918 LTYTNNT
+1918 
-1925 ITGNVDTTKG
+1925 
-1935 VYDGKTHALTDGVDV
+1935 
-1950 VINGVK
+1950 
-1956 AAQIGDV
+1956 
-1963 KYETL
+1963 
-1968 QAAIDAANN
+1968 
-1977 GETVT
+1977 
-1982 LLADATEDV
+1982 
-1991 TIDKNITLDLGG
+1991 
-2003 KTLTNTGA
+2003 
-2011 GKATVTIAKGA
+2011 
-2022 TATVQNGS
+2022 
-2030 IIGGT
+2030 
-2035 SYYNIQNNGIATFTG
+2035 
-2050 VTATA
+2050 
-2055 GNTGSSMID
+2055 
-2064 NWGTLTIESGT
+2064 
-2075 YEGGLNV
+2075 
-2082 VKSEEGSTLTI
+2082 
-2093 NGGKFTRDWAPKYGV
+2093 
-2108 TGTILVYGTTT
+2108 
-2119 IKDGTFIDKSTS
+2119 
-2131 NNARVVV
+2131 
-2138 TGVVEGY
+2138 
-2145 TSITYV
+2145 
-2151 KGGSFTRTGSGNIF
+2151 
-2165 HGLGKATSDN
+2165 
-2175 FEVSGGTF
+2175 
-2183 NKSISDGYCADGFIP
+2183 
-2198 TKNADGT
+2198 
-2205 YGVKEGKYVAQVG
+2205 
-2218 KYNKYESLAEAISH
+2218 
-2232 SSRSTIKLLANVTEN
+2232 
-2247 VTIPAG
+2247 
-2253 KTITLD
+2253 
-2259 LNGFTL
+2259 
-2265 NGGTGTANAA
+2265 
-2275 LYNLGTI
+2275 
-2282 TIRDSSAAQTG
+2282 
-2293 TIKRDDAG
+2293 
-2301 IEGETSYYVIRN
+2301 
-2313 QGTMTIESGIVINN
+2313 
-2327 SGYRKVNSTGSM
+2327 
-2339 VGSSLICNGD
+2339 
-2349 CDEGGTLTI
+2349 
-2358 KGGTFTQNNF
+2358 
-2368 IAIKNGVLGV
+2368 
-2378 LKVTGGT
+2378 
-2385 ITSNHSAI
+2385 
-2393 QNWFEADITGG
+2393 
-2404 KITGQLWTDA
+2404 
-2414 WEEGKSV
+2414 
-2421 GKTTIGG
+2421 
-2428 DATFA
+2428 
-2433 GEIVMDI
+2433 
-2440 TGSVAP
+2440 
-2446 TLAINGGNLNVTRWR
+2446 
-2461 ITNAAANAGAKPAV
+2461 
-2475 SGGTFSSA
+2475 
-2483 VKEEYCATGYIPKD
+2483 KEEYCATGYIPVAND
-2497 NGDGTYGVKEGVY
+2497 DGTHTVKEGVY

-2526 NAAKGN
+2526 DAANAG
-2532 STVRL
+2532 
-2537 LANVTLTETAVFP
+2537 
-2550 AGKTVHLNL
+2550 
-2559 VGHNITATGTAL
+2559 
-2571 RINGTTDIQSTGG
+2571 D
-2584 VGTIESTGNVAV
+2584 
-2596 AVGNNASLTVYSGT
+2596 
-2610 LKGREGAVITGT
+2610 
-2622 STGAKIEIKKNAT
+2622 
-2635 LIATDNAVI
+2635 
-2644 AGNGSQR
+2644 
-2651 DGKPNTILVRGG
+2651 
-2663 TFIGGI
+2663 
-2669 VTDGYI
+2669 
-2675 ACGIYAP
+2675 
-2682 WNDNVTVSGGTFNI
+2682 
-2696 TNGAGIV
+2696 
-2703 ARAGTVKVTGGTFNC
+2703 TVK
-2718 TGTAEGYVG
+2718 
-2727 DSKNKVPCAALVFD
+2727 
-2741 KAAKYPALTESS
+2741 
-2753 QILVSGGSFSTDPAV
+2753 
-2768 NGATLADGYVA
+2768 
-2779 TQTDGMY
+2779 
-2786 KVAKADP
+2786 
-2793 TAEINGVKYDTLQ
+2793 
-2806 AAINAAQATKGG
+2806 
-2818 ATITLLKNINTES
+2818 LLRDINTPEIS
-2831 YYMVDGDN
+2831 YMISKSL
-2839 PVTIDL
+2839 TIDL
-2845 AGYNITG
+2845 NGMTVTG
-2852 SGISGLFYVTAK
+2852 SGYDAVFQIDNADAK
-2864 GDLTIKGK
+2864 VVIKNGK
-2872 GTVTA
+2872 VVA
-2877 VEDNGAAMA
+2877 VEQSGSAGKYTMA
-2886 VWVRSPIAKVTL
+2886 IWASKAGCEVTL
-2898 EGGTYTQQITNTA
+2898 EGLDVSQKITHTD
-2911 DPHFDLIYVER
+2911 DPQMDMIYAS
-2922 GNVYVKGGTYKG
+2922 GGTITINSG
-2934 ATPDWTLNCYD
+2934 NFVSGTPEWTLNCNDTSY
-2945 EHYQSK
+2945 K
-2951 EANIEVTGGT
+2951 NGTAKIIVKGGT
-2961 FVGFDPANNKAEGE
+2961 FVGFDPANNKAEGKG
-2975 NTNFV
+2975 TNFV
-2980 PAGYVSTK
+2980 AAGYVSTM

-3037 YTLTEDFTIGGE
+3037 YTLTENFTIGGE

-3483 MTDCTNPWVK
+3483 LTDCTNPWVK

-3580 NDPLRKLIGNLVAYG
+3580 DDSLRKLIGNLVAYG

-3624 RLSSVTQYTEKV
+3624 RLSSVTQYTGKV
-3636 LGTAGVNIKG
+3636 TGAAGVTIKG

-3658 VYFTVNKGVDIANV
+3658 VYFTVNEGVDIANV

>member
-1 MSKTRMGKRV
+1 MTYTNCTFPNGVSNNQYGKTVFDNCKFTNG
-11 ASLLLSLVMM
+11 
-21 LSLLPT
+21 
-27 TVYATGGTGETS
+27 ATGLYNLWNYGGSTEIKNSSFTGTRG
-39 DVIVEETNTS
+39 IK
-49 DDNTVG
+49 
-55 GTTGNPELTGEDEGG
+55 
-70 GAANVSEGETATVAT
+70 AYSEGVDGGQIE
-85 IGSATYESLDEA
+85 
-97 ITAVADGQTIVVNAG
+97 VADT
-112 EYTLNGS
+112 
-119 LNYTGKAFTIAAADG
+119 
-134 ADVSFDMSAAV
+134 
-145 ALHGAKIT
+145 
-153 FNNVTFDYKT
+153 
-163 NGNYIGLQHTDTL
+163 
-176 VYNNCTINGMVFLY
+176 
-190 AVNETFN
+190 TFN
-197 GCTFNQTSAGAY
+197 GLG
-209 NVWTYGAQNVAFN
+209 
-222 GCTFNCVGRCVLV
+222 
-235 YNEGANHKTDL
+235 E
-246 TVTKTSFNASAPVTG
+246 
-261 KAAIEIDTSLMA
+261 KAAIVVSKA
-273 GGATIT
+273 
-279 VDEQTTAAGFDNGS
+279 
-293 NSGNSLWND
+293 
-302 KMQTADT
+302 
-309 NKNTTVTVAG
+309 TTVTLNKVD
-319 ETVFEPKATA
+319 ATECTKGLLQKDIDGGSLKTTIEA
-329 SAVATTKDGREYATL
+329 NGTGISGKFDITATTTADAAKNEFNISAGTFTSEVSNDYCADGFEVKA
-344 TEALAAVTESNPLT
+344 ND
-358 SVTEEAWPA
+358 
-367 ATPVYYNGSF
+367 NGT
-377 YATIGELLYDAQQ
+377 Y
-390 KTGAITPENAPDT
+390 
-403 AVIYCRPGTTIP
+403 
-415 TGKASH
+415 
-421 PSFVTST
+421 
-428 TIYGNG
+428 
-434 ATLSGVTE
+434 
-442 WDVEN
+442 
-447 YYTLTKDITINL
+447 
-459 YSLNGG
+459 
-465 ASVWGT
+465 
-471 RRSDYAV
+471 
-478 TVNMVD
+478 
-484 CKDAHEV
+484 
-491 LFNYGSGNGRVDV
+491 
-504 TVKDSTFL
+504 
-512 KSGGAAHGWPVSI
+512 
-525 NCLGSLLVDGCTFDG
+525 
-540 VTTGVV
+540 GVV
-546 VNVKQP
+546 
-552 SENGK
+552 E
-557 MAVTVKN
+557 
-564 STFNNV
+564 
-570 TGQDSNKGALRVT
+570 
-583 GQQACDI
+583 
-590 DLTIENVAF
+590 
-599 TGTHADPE
+599 
-607 DITIGNVKSEEN
+607 
-619 LGKVSYNI
+619 
-627 SGTDASMT
+627 
-635 THKAGATE
+635 
-643 AAKETLVSGT
+643 
-653 TYTGTNA
+653 A
-660 ATAAGDGTEA
+660 ATADGDGTEA

-690 NRLNGIM
+690 NRLNGTM

-832 LTFNKCVFENYTNT
+832 LTFNRCEFKNYTNT
-846 TDANSSNPTWI
+846 TDANNSNPTWI

-870 GQGSDFKSL
+870 GQGSDFRSL
-879 TTINFTDNKVTSTR
+879 TAINFTDNKVTSTR

-899 ISQWNI
+899 ISQWDI

-916 DISRQAGDTTI
+916 DISKQDGDTTI

-972 STVKNLAG
+972 STVKDTKGN
-980 EPVEL
+980 EVEL
-985 TDALKWKAGDAETD
+985 TDALKWKAGDATTD
-999 KIVLETVE
+999 KIVLKTVE

-1025 AASRNATVTMLADT
+1025 KAGKNATVTMLANT

-1381 YPDVTL
+1381 HPNVTL
-1387 TVKNGTVASNSMVG
+1387 TVTNGTVASNSMVG

-1457 GFGIYFPSSGTLT
+1457 GFGIYFPSSGKLT

-1498 TVTGDAVPKTE
+1498 TVIGDAVPKTE

-1545 GNKAIKAYDWANN
+1545 GNKAIKAYDWANK

-1573 GTFSSAVPEG
+1573 GTFSSAVKEEY
-1583 LCATGY
+1583 CATGY
-1589 IPVANG
+1589 IPTTNS
-1595 DGTYGVELSN
+1595 DGTYGVKE
-1605 YVVVGGIKGF
+1605 
-1615 ENTKFASFADAYDAI
+1615 
-1630 KPVLETICEKDALGQ
+1630 
-1645 GTPANAAAFDAVFT
+1645 
-1659 DVKDGRAT
+1659 
-1667 LTYTITGNVT
+1667 
-1677 YDETGYANLLT
+1677 
-1688 MGRRSSHYLTN
+1688 
-1699 ERHLIN
+1699 
-1705 FKFVGA
+1705 
-1711 EADRGATLTVNSN
+1711 
-1724 ITLPYEWWG
+1724 
-1733 EKITTAISFENL
+1733 
-1745 TITGSASNGLY
+1745 
-1756 TYQHYFEGIDF
+1756 
-1767 KVNNCTLKGIKI
+1767 
-1779 YNCANVGGSY
+1779 
-1789 TITNSTLDGTGAP
+1789 
-1802 AGAYAIHLQG
+1802 
-1812 NETAPLN
+1812 
-1819 ITISGNQIS
+1819 
-1828 GYDRGINIDQ
+1828 
-1838 NTAVATISG
+1838 
-1847 NTIGINDVNRSCIQL
+1847 
-1862 TRLASTEVKDN
+1862 
-1873 TLNLNGGN
+1873 
-1881 AFTLHKNLAAGSK
+1881 
-1894 INIAGNTVDG
+1894 
-1904 NGYLIYDDTKNAID
+1904 
-1918 LTYTNNT
+1918 
-1925 ITGNVDTTKG
+1925 G
-1935 VYDGKTHALTDGVDV
+1935 VYVAKVD
-1950 VINGVK
+1950 N
-1956 AAQIGDV
+1956 V

-1968 QAAIDAANN
+1968 QAAFDAAKD
-1977 GETVT
+1977 GDIVT
-1982 LLADATEDV
+1982 LLKDVTEDV

-2011 GKATVTIAKGA
+2011 GKATVTIDKGA

-2151 KGGSFTRTGSGNIF
+2151 KGGSFTIAGSGNIF

-2282 TIRDSSAAQTG
+2282 TIQDTSAAKTG
-2293 TIKRDDAG
+2293 TIKRDDNG
-2301 IEGETSYYVIRN
+2301 TVGETSYYVIRN

-2327 SGYRKVNSTGSM
+2327 SGYRKANSTGSM

-2368 IAIKNGVLGV
+2368 IAIKNGALGV
-2378 LKVTGGT
+2378 LHVTGGT

-2393 QNWFEADITGG
+2393 QNWFKADITGG
-2404 KITGQLWTDA
+2404 EIKGQLWTDA
-2414 WEEGKSV
+2414 WKEGESV
-2421 GKTTIGG
+2421 GETKIGG
-2428 DATFA
+2428 DAKFT

-2446 TLAINGGNLNVTRWR
+2446 TLAINGGNLNVTKWR

-2483 VKEEYCATGYIPKD
+2483 VKEEYCATGYIPTA
-2497 NGDGTYGVKEGVY
+2497 NADGTYGVKEGVY

-2526 NAAKGN
+2526 DAAKGG

-2596 AVGNNASLTVYSGT
+2596 AVGDNASLTVYSGT

-2622 STGAKIEIKKNAT
+2622 STGAKIEIRKNAT

-2644 AGNGSQR
+2644 AGNGSKR
-2651 DGKPNTILVRGG
+2651 DGKPNTILVKGG
-2663 TFIGGI
+2663 TFVGGI

-2703 ARAGTVKVTGGTFNC
+2703 ARAGTVKVTDGTFNC

-2741 KAAKYPALTESS
+2741 KAANYPALTDSS
-2753 QILVSGGSFSTDPAV
+2753 QILVSGGSFSTDPAA
-2768 NGATLADGYVA
+2768 NGAKLADGYVA
-2779 TQTDGMY
+2779 TPNADGVY
-2786 KVAKADP
+2786 KVAKANPVAAIGD
-2793 TAEINGVKYDTLQ
+2793 VKYDTLQ
-2806 AAINAAQATKGG
+2806 AAITAAQDTKDG
-2818 ATITLLKNINTES
+2818 ATITLLKNINTKS
-2831 YYMVDGDN
+2831 YYTVNGDN

-2845 AGYNITG
+2845 AGHNITG

-2864 GDLTIKGK
+2864 GDLTIKGE

-2877 VEDNGAAMA
+2877 VEDNGAAMV

-2898 EGGTYTQQITNTA
+2898 EGGTYTQQITDTA

-2934 ATPDWTLNCYD
+2934 FTPDWTLNCKDDY
-2945 EHYQSK
+2945 YQSK

-2980 PAGYVSTK
+2980 AAGYVSNMNE
-2988 GADGNYTV
+2988 DGSYTV
-2996 EEYKPVEVWTGYSG
+2996 
-3010 AKVASYA
+3010 
-3017 TVAEAAEKLDGNKWI
+3017 
-3032 VIGKD
+3032 
-3037 YTLTEDFTIGGE
+3037 
-3049 NLDNLYLDV
+3049 
-3058 AEGATLTVAEG
+3058 
-3069 VTLTVAANAKRLGVR
+3069 
-3084 DGATLVNK
+3084 
-3092 GTIVVCGSS
+3092 
-3101 TSNGFAMLYGT
+3101 
-3112 FTGNELTVPEGC
+3112 VPE
-3124 FLDNNGKNF
+3124 
-3133 FATANENA
+3133 
-3141 VYEITFGD
+3141 
-3149 GTVKKTADSTNIKGG
+3149 
-3164 NVKQIKLLK
+3164 
-3173 DVTNGGWTLD
+3173 
-3183 SSSVGAE
+3183 
-3190 VVLDLNGH
+3190 
-3198 TISYNGANRY
+3198 
-3208 YATLNVY
+3208 
-3215 TKVTI
+3215 
-3220 KNGTVKYEGSKRGA
+3220 
-3234 IDLVGQGDLTIER
+3234 
-3247 DVTIDG
+3247 
-3253 GDGFA
+3253 
-3258 IFTSGTSKLTVN
+3258 
-3270 GKVTANGNYAIA
+3270 
-3282 GNGSK
+3282 
-3287 DAGGY
+3287 
-3292 IDSCDIIVNGGAVIS
+3292 
-3307 ASKGIA
+3307 
-3313 IYHPEK
+3313 
-3319 GTVTINGG
+3319 
-3327 TITGH
+3327 
-3332 TGIEMC
+3332 
-3338 AGQLVVNGGSITSN
+3338 
-3352 GDNMDA
+3352 
-3358 TGSQNA
+3358 
-3364 ILDGAA
+3364 
-3370 ISIINRNYP
+3370 
-3379 GGVPTAVIKGGTF
+3379 
-3392 AANGKDAQTVKA
+3392 
-3404 YDYTGDKV
+3404 
-3412 AEWTAA
+3412 
-3418 GDNVNISGGT
+3418 
-3428 FSSIPTNMGV
+3428 
-3438 LCADGYKTV
+3438 
-3447 YDAYADMY
+3447 
-3455 NVVKQDAKITVGK
+3455 DAKITVNK
-3468 RLSIGNDLTITYLVS
+3468 SLTLGNTLTMTYKVLLPEGYTSEKMV
-3483 MTDCTNPWVK
+3483 
-3493 FQFYNDDI
+3493 FEFYNDDI
-3501 KGYTTVEVKNYGTDT
+3501 KGYDTVEVLNGNYNNTT
-3516 VTGPDGKPM
+3516 KRYE
-3525 DVFTFDFTG
+3525 FAFTG
-3534 INPQRMTDTLKAT
+3534 INPQRMNDTLKAKM
-3547 VYAKDANGNVVE
+3547 YAKDANGNEVI
-3559 YQVDDYSVAQYCS
+3559 YSVDDYSVAMYCNALLS
-3572 NKLAKLGQ
+3572 SEANKDGKYT
-3580 NDPLRKLIGNLVAYG
+3580 KLIASLVAYG
-3595 AAAQVYQNYRT
+3595 TASQKYMNYRT
-3606 DNLVSTVV
+3606 DTLVSSIVDA
-3614 SGAVSTDYTD
+3614 GAADDYTAQLAAVQAVNN
-3624 RLSSVTQYTEKV
+3624 RIPGTGVT
-3636 LGTAGVNIKG
+3636 IKA
-3646 KTLVLSNTFAVR
+3646 KSLVLTNAFAIRVKFVLDSNVSIDD
-3658 VYFTVNKGVDIANV
+3658 VYFTVNSDSTQHKEFKQSTLSDG
-3672 SFNVTANGKTD
+3672 
-3683 TVNSFEKDEKLG
+3683 TVC
-3695 YYYFDYANLN
+3695 YYFDYTGLN
-3705 ATQLDSEVKFESFVN
+3705 ASELDDAFTFTAH
-3720 ETGVGD
+3720 TGTGTGD
-3726 MVTYSVNTYLAKKM
+3726 ALTYNANTYLNGM
-3740 PNYDKSSNAYK
+3740 YK
-3751 LMAELFNYGC
+3751 VLTDRGDTTSALYEIVTALFNYGWTC
-3761 ACTEYASK
+3761 DQF